1 MDILQKIFAGG
12 NPQQQYQQAQ
22 SGQYQD
28 ISHQDAFDAYR
39 NAVQQ
44 APPDVVEQAHEQA
57 FSQLPMQQRQ
67 QVVQQFQQAANDP
80 QQPFSYGFSGGP
92 QDYDPQTMGR
102 MMAQA
107 QRQQPDLLQQVL
119 WPGGALSNPMAKAA
133 LAGAVALAAQRMM
146 GSR

>member
-1 MDILQKIFAGG
+1 MDVLRQVFGG
-12 NPQQQYQQAQ
+12 GDPQQQLQ
-22 SGQYQD
+22 QYQGGQFTD
-28 ISHQDAFDAYR
+28 LD
-39 NAVQQ
+39 QQ
-44 APPDVVEQAHEQA
+44 QVADHYQGMAQYAPPEVFAQAHEQA
-57 FSQLPMQQRQ
+57 FGQLPMQQRQ

-119 WPGGALSNPMAKAA
+119 GPGGALSNPMARAA

>member
-1 MDILQKIFAGG
+1 MADHYQGMA
-12 NPQQQYQQAQ
+12 QY
-22 SGQYQD
+22 
-28 ISHQDAFDAYR
+28 
-39 NAVQQ
+39 
-44 APPDVVEQAHEQA
+44 APPEVFAQAHEQA
-57 FSQLPMQQRQ
+57 FGQLPMQQRQ

-119 WPGGALSNPMAKAA
+119 GPGGALSNPMAKAA
-133 LAGAVALAAQRMM
+133 LAGAVAPAAQRMM